1 MIYRHTKEF
10 AKHFDRLPI
19 KIQDKVNNAIEKF
32 KENPDA
38 RSLRN
43 HRLTGKM
50 KNIWSISAGGDI
62 RIHYQKYPGGEI
74 VIIFVDVGT
83 HSQLY

>member
-10 AKHFDRLPI
+10 AKHFDKLPI
-19 KIQDKVNNAIEKF
+19 RIQDRVNDAIELF
-32 KENPDA
+32 KQNPKS

-43 HRLTGKM
+43 HRLTGPM

-62 RIHYQKYPGGEI
+62 RIHYQKYSGGEI
-74 VIIFVDVGT
+74 VIIFVDVGS

>member
-10 AKHFDRLPI
+10 TKHFDKLPI
-19 KIQDKVNNAIEKF
+19 KIQDRVNDAIDLF
-32 KENPDA
+32 KINPKA

-50 KNIWSISAGGDI
+50 RKVWSISAGGDI
-62 RIHYQKYPGGEI
+62 RIHYKKYPGGEI